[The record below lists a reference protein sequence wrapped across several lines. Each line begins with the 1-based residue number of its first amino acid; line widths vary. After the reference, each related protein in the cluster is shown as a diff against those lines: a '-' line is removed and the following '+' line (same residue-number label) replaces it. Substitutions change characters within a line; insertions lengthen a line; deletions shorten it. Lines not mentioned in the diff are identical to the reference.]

1 MSYAVEKH
9 SGEMRVLEYSS
20 VKSLSVHE
28 LSRMDMGEGITL
40 FHLIRADFNR
50 ALMANCLACINRKG
64 ASGIVASRG
73 RRALFGMLNE
83 LRCGPTATEKK
94 WAIDVFGKM
103 QSKSAFTYVFRSD
116 ITGDLWLG
124 VLDGC
129 DRVSGLVTSRV
140 GDMPAGDFLLDLKQ
154 VFSLGEYGRILYASK
169 IFELYYGTGT
179 PGEAAYASCDNPFG
193 CIRNGDIYWK
203 AACVTPGQIF
213 PVFHGEKIL
222 LLKSLSVREI
232 LVPVTSCRLEP
243 LNRPRLRRNTLELE
257 VEVLDR
263 MQAVYRYP

>member
-124 VLDGC
+124 VCDGC
-129 DRVSGLVTSRV
+129 SRVSGLVTSRV

-179 PGEAAYASCDNPFG
+179 PGEAAYASYNNPFG

-203 AACVTPGQIF
+203 AACVMPGQIF
-213 PVFHGEKIL
+213 PVFHDEEIL
-222 LLKSLSVREI
+222 LLRSLDSRKA
-232 LVPVTSCRLEP
+232 LVPMAGCLAKILS
-243 LNRPRLRRNTLELE
+243 RPQLRDSRFQ
-257 VEVLDR
+257 VGVLDR
-263 MQAVYRYP
+263 MRTIYRYP